1 MVKGVTGAEEK
12 KVLLFGLG
20 FHEGG
25 QLFQPLWV
33 VAMALMVDFAADCP
47 TNGAVGL
54 IVGK

>member
-1 MVKGVTGAEEK
+1 MVKRVTRAVEK

-20 FHEGG
+20 FHRWAVVSAA
-25 QLFQPLWV
+25 LV

-47 TNGAVGL
+47 TNGAGGL